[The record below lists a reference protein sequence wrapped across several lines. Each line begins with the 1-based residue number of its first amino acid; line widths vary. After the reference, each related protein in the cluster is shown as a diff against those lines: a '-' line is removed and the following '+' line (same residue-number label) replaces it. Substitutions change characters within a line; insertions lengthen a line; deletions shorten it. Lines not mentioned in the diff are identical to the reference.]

1 MWMTLTLAM
10 VLNAATAK
18 DSSLTIAN
26 DRLTYGYLGAA
37 RKDEEFLPGDTC
49 FLAFDVQ
56 GMTFDAAG
64 KAAYSLSME
73 VQNEKG
79 ETRFKQV
86 PNKLQ
91 AQNYL
96 GGTMLH
102 SVAHLQIPMEAKPGT
117 YTLRLTIEDRASKAT
132 KTLERKGKVLPAD
145 FGIVQVGTTAD
156 AEGITAV
163 PPLGTVGQSLFVNFS
178 VVGFER
184 DKARKQPDVEVSMRL
199 LDEQGNPTTTKPL
212 TGSARSGIPDDYK
225 LLPMQFGLTLNRTGK
240 FTVEV
245 SANDKLSNKTAK
257 VSFPIKVTTLD

>member
-1 MWMTLTLAM
+1 MRSQPQ
-10 VLNAATAK
+10 NNR
-18 DSSLTIAN
+18 DSAPIDSLFARN
-26 DRLTYGYLGAA
+26 DLHVDDIDTGHGAE
-37 RKDEEFLPGDTC
+37 RRHSEGL
-49 FLAFDVQ
+49 
-56 GMTFDAAG
+56 
-64 KAAYSLSME
+64 
-73 VQNEKG
+73 
-79 ETRFKQV
+79 V
-86 PNKLQ
+86 PDDRQ
-91 AQNYL
+91 R
-96 GGTMLH
+96 
-102 SVAHLQIPMEAKPGT
+102 SPD
-117 YTLRLTIEDRASKAT
+117 LRLTIEDRASKAT

-257 VSFPIKVTTLD
+257 VSFPIK